1 MLPTARRP
9 LLVLLA
15 LMALALGQSAGVL
28 HALKHVGSGND
39 ATDAP
44 VQDVP
49 LCLECASFAPLTGA
63 HGGPVHATF
72 IAVFSTV
79 GALPLVDVSIAAGRG
94 SSPFQAR
101 APPR

>member
-1 MLPTARRP
+1 MLPTTRRP

-28 HALKHVGSGND
+28 HALKHFGSGTD

-44 VQDVP
+44 AQDVQ
-49 LCLECASFAPLTGA
+49 LCLECASFAPLAGA
-63 HGGPVHATF
+63 HGGPVHAAF
-72 IAVFSTV
+72 IAVFAKV
-79 GALPLVDVSIAAGRG
+79 GALPLVGAFFASRRG

>member
-1 MLPTARRP
+1 MLPTTRRP

-28 HALKHVGSGND
+28 HALKHFGSGDD
-39 ATDAP
+39 ATGAP
-44 VQDVP
+44 AQDVRF
-49 LCLECASFAPLTGA
+49 CLECASFTPLTGA
-63 HGGPVHATF
+63 HGGPVHAAL

-79 GALPLVDVSIAAGRG
+79 GALPLVGVSLAADRG